1 MRKFIHR
8 DKNGKVIPD
17 ISKVKI
23 PYDLSVSI
31 VKILNP
37 GIAVAQRKETQ
48 AQ

>member
-23 PYDLSVSI
+23 PYDLTVSI

-37 GIAVAQRKETQ
+37 GISVAEQERQ